1 MNKFLK
7 LVFITI
13 VIQISLVGLSP
24 VLGQSNNFEISKN
37 LDIYATLFKE
47 INTNYVEEIN
57 PGELM
62 ETGIDAMLK
71 SLDPYTVFI
80 PEAEVEDYKF
90 ITTGQYGGIGAL
102 IHKDG
107 DHVVISE
114 PYEENPAQLSGLKA
128 GDRIVEVDGKL
139 LEGKSTSDVSS
150 ILKGQAGTTVN
161 IVVEREGVDSPIS
174 KEIVRE
180 NVKIKNIP
188 YYGMVEDGIGYIKL
202 AGFTQRAG
210 KEVKEAFLEL
220 KKYNELKGFIL
231 DLRGNGG
238 GLLQEAVNIANVF
251 VEKDQ
256 FIVSTKGKLATK
268 NNSYKTNSIAVD
280 KDIPLVV
287 LIDNSSASASENVAG
302 ALQDLDRAV
311 IVGQRSFGKGLVQNV
326 IPVAYNSQAKITV
339 AKYYIPSGRC
349 IQAID
354 YSKRDADGN
363 GEITP
368 DSLSTAYKTMN
379 GRTVFDG
386 HGIEPDIEIEPA
398 VLSKLSYTLLTKY
411 LFFNYAT
418 KFEMENDSIPSAD
431 QFVVTDDI
439 YDNFVAYLADKD
451 YSYTTMSEK
460 SIEQLKE
467 HAEEEKYFTDIE
479 TEYNM
484 LFQKMKE
491 KKSDDIEKHKE
502 EIKKILR
509 LEIVSR
515 YYYQTGKIVSS
526 LKDDIELNKAIEI
539 LNTNEEYLA
548 ILDGTASGE

>member
-287 LIDNSSASASENVAG
+287 LIDNSSASASEIVAG